1 MIELGAMGA
10 MVDLDADECA
20 GSRSKDPAAHPTS
33 SHCTSLLSNSDFSS
47 SSEHPCGG
55 GSSVGLNAGQMF
67 GRDEKL
73 APRRLAARLALSQT
87 TRLPCFSSLRAVS
100 DRLPSWKVRSCLVL
114 PLNALLYPSARCN
127 ASCQTVSL

>member
-33 SHCTSLLSNSDFSS
+33 SHRTSLLSNSDFSS

-55 GSSVGLNAGQMF
+55 GSSVASLQAKCLGATN
-67 GRDEKL
+67 KL
-73 APRRLAARLALSQT
+73 APRRLAARLALCQT

-100 DRLPSWKVRSCLVL
+100 DRLPSWKARSCLVL
-114 PLNALLYPSARCN
+114 PLNTLLCPSARCN